1 MKILYSAIDQ
11 RVPGTD
17 GGGVHVAAVA
27 TGLAALGHQ
36 LDVLVQPGDGAFPEG
51 PVRWH
56 ALGAPLGQR
65 ALRVLRAGRV
75 TTLARALRP
84 DVVVER
90 YYNFGGEGVIAAGR
104 VGAAAVLEVNAPV
117 IDHPGSRKRMLD
129 HALLAEPMRRWRE
142 WQCRRAD
149 LLVTPS
155 RVIVPDWV
163 PGHRILETAW
173 GADTE
178 RFRPDVTGHPP
189 FERDARDTVAVFAG
203 AFRPWHGAIHL
214 IRAITRLRARGRDD
228 IKAVLIGDGPE
239 LRRTQREALGV
250 SGLRFT
256 GAIPHSMMPAALAA
270 ADIGVAP
277 FDTSAHPPL
286 QLDFFWSPLKVF
298 EYMASAL
305 PVVAPDITRLRAIV
319 RHEGEGLLYDP
330 TDPDAL
336 ADALTRLADRAS
348 RSRLGAPARRRVVD
362 RFSWTAHCH
371 TLERAMR
378 QTLDRRRETG
388 RHSDQVCVS

>member
-36 LDVLVQPGDGAFPEG
+36 LDVLVQPGDGVFPDG
-51 PVRWH
+51 AVRWH
-56 ALGAPLGQR
+56 ALGSPFGLR
-65 ALRVLRAGRV
+65 ALRVLRAGRI

-84 DVVVER
+84 DVIVER

-117 IDHPGSRKRMLD
+117 VDHPGSRKRMVD
-129 HALLAEPMRRWRE
+129 RALLTEPMRRWRE

-155 RVIVPDWV
+155 RMIVPDWV
-163 PGHRILETAW
+163 PPHRVLETEW

-178 RFRPDVTGHPP
+178 RFCPDVTSRLP
-189 FERDARDTVAVFAG
+189 FDRTSRDTVAVFAG
-203 AFRPWHGAIHL
+203 AFRPWHGAVHL
-214 IRAITRLRARGRDD
+214 IHAIARLRARGRED

-239 LRRTQREALGV
+239 LERTRREASGV

-256 GAIPHSMMPAALAA
+256 GTIPHSMMPAALAG

-319 RHEGEGLLYDP
+319 RHEEEGLLYDP
-330 TDPDAL
+330 NNPDAL
-336 ADALTRLADRAS
+336 ADALARLADRAY
-348 RSRLGAPARRRVVD
+348 RARLGAAARRRAVE
-362 RFSWTAHCH
+362 RYSWVAHCR
-371 TLERAMR
+371 TLERAVR
-378 QTLDRRRETG
+378 DTLDRRRG
-388 RHSDQVCVS
+388 VSREPQSRW